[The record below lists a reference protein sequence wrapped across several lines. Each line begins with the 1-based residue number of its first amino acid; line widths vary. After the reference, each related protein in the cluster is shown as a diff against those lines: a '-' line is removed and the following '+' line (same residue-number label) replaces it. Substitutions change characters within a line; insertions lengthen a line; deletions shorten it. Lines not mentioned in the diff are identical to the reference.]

1 MTDTPVNESA
11 SLQAIYA
18 KIARIA
24 VETNKPYLASHALVR
39 TELNPSVA
47 EADNT
52 LNSNVVYLDRVIGRR
67 RHA

>member
-1 MTDTPVNESA
+1 MTDTPVNKSA

-18 KIARIA
+18 EIARIA
-24 VETNKPYLASHALVR
+24 AETNKPYLASQALVR
-39 TELNPSVA
+39 TELNPGVA

-52 LNSNVVYLDRVIGRR
+52 SNSNIVYLNRVIARR